1 MTFATRLALLTT
13 VVSAAV
19 LSAPAFAADMATPP
33 DGPAVTEHID
43 KAKKLAGS
51 DLQVPLFL
59 CRADSGMIVRDA
71 IENDSSKWMEPTKL
85 FDNIFWM
92 GNRFV
97 GVLAIKT
104 SDGVILYDSGSST
117 DEIQNHILPGLE
129 KVGIDPKT
137 IKYSIISHGHYDH
150 FGGAA
155 YLQKTYGIKIGLSAA
170 DWDLVAAT
178 PLTGGREAP
187 KRDMVVTD
195 GEVLTLG
202 DTKITF
208 YVTPGHTPG
217 AVSAILTGKEK
228 GKSYTL
234 SLLGSVAF
242 PPNLDPTP
250 QNGGLLLYDKSV
262 QRFADISKKAG
273 AVGILNTHAFADGGL
288 QRIEATAARK
298 GDVPNPMVIGADA
311 VNRYYGL
318 FDECLKAAIARPHS
332 AADIGKPSV
341 PPKRAN

>member
-1 MTFATRLALLTT
+1 MKLASALTT
-13 VVSAAV
+13 TVALAA
-19 LSAPAFAADMATPP
+19 LISGASYAADMATPP
-33 DGPAVTEHID
+33 DSAAVVEHID
-43 KAKKLAGS
+43 KAKKLAGN
-51 DLQVPLFL
+51 DLTVPMFL
-59 CRADSGMIVRDA
+59 CRADSGMMVRNA
-71 IENDSSKWMEPTKL
+71 IENDSGKWMEPTKL

-97 GVLAIKT
+97 GVFAIKT

-117 DEIQNHILPGLE
+117 DEIQNHIVPGLQ
-129 KVGIDPKT
+129 KLGIDPKT

-155 YLQKTYGIKIGLSAA
+155 WLQKTYGVKIGLSAP

-178 PLTGGREAP
+178 LLTAGREAP
-187 KRDMVVTD
+187 TRDVVIAD
-195 GEVLTLG
+195 GQVFKLG
-202 DTKITF
+202 DTSITF

-217 AVSAILTGKEK
+217 ALSAILSGKEK
-228 GKSYTL
+228 GKTYTL

-288 QRIEATAARK
+288 QRLDAAAARK
-298 GDVPNPMVIGADA
+298 SDAANPFLIGADA

-332 AADIGKPSV
+332 ADDIGKPSV
-341 PPKRAN
+341 PPKRS